1 MLTSDPD
8 CIFCKIAAGTIPC
21 RLVKEGTDFLAFHDI
36 NAQAPVHCLVIPK
49 QHVPNVM
56 HMADGDAALLG
67 RLMQAASSIAKDEGL
82 DKTGFRLVINT
93 GEQGGQTVHHLH
105 IHILGGRSL
114 TWPPG

>member
-1 MLTSDPD
+1 MLDRDPE
-8 CIFCKIAAGTIPC
+8 CIFCKIVEGTIPC
-21 RLVKEGTDFLAFHDI
+21 RLMKEGTDFLAFHDI
-36 NAQAPVHCLVIPK
+36 NAQAPVHFLVIPK
-49 QHVPNVM
+49 QHVSNVL
-56 HMADGDAALLG
+56 HMAEGQAPALGSLVENAALL
-67 RLMQAASSIAKDEGL
+67 AKEEGL